1 MSAEAVALR
10 FTVPG
15 ERVPAWSALLLA
27 VLGVA
32 GFAWSGGHL
41 VAAWVP
47 SVDVDAG
54 RAVSPGDAALAQDRG
69 AVPVAGSAVLPIA
82 ASTPAAASTPVAPTT
97 PAAVPEPSDCPPLF
111 SVRFGRT
118 SSDAIDLGAAE
129 IAALVGWLDRHP
141 DSALVIQGH
150 ADAVG
155 KARFNFA
162 LSHRRARAVA
172 RRFAAAGLPKRRI
185 VVQAVGEF
193 QPRVDGDL
201 ADNRRVVLRATRAE
215 GCRGAFTPEDDR

>member
-1 MSAEAVALR
+1 MR
-10 FTVPG
+10 FVVPG
-15 ERVPAWSALLLA
+15 ERLPPWTAVVLA
-27 VLGVA
+27 AIGVT

-41 VAAWVP
+41 IGGAMP
-47 SVDVDAG
+47 ST
-54 RAVSPGDAALAQDRG
+54 DRG
-69 AVPVAGSAVLPIA
+69 VALGVPG
-82 ASTPAAASTPVAPTT
+82 AAATPGAAT
-97 PAAVPEPSDCPPLF
+97 PSSATPSAATPSSATPSAATPSSATPSSATPSAATPSDCPPLF

-118 SSDAIDLGAAE
+118 SSDAIDLEAPA
-129 IAALVGWLDRHP
+129 IAALVAWLRAHP

-155 KARFNFA
+155 NARFNFA
-162 LSHRRARAVA
+162 LSHRRAQTVA
-172 RRFAAAGLPKRRI
+172 RRFADAGLPKRRM

>member
-1 MSAEAVALR
+1 MR
-10 FTVPG
+10 FVVPG
-15 ERVPAWSALLLA
+15 ERLPPWTAVVLA
-27 VLGVA
+27 AIGVT

-41 VAAWVP
+41 IGGAMP
-47 SVDVDAG
+47 ST
-54 RAVSPGDAALAQDRG
+54 DRG
-69 AVPVAGSAVLPIA
+69 VSLGVPG
-82 ASTPAAASTPVAPTT
+82 AAATPGAAT
-97 PAAVPEPSDCPPLF
+97 PSAATPSSATPSAATPSAATPSAAMPSDCPPLF

-118 SSDAIDLGAAE
+118 SSDAIDLEAPA
-129 IAALVGWLDRHP
+129 IAALVAWLRTHP

-155 KARFNFA
+155 NARFNFA
-162 LSHRRARAVA
+162 LSHRRAQTVA
-172 RRFAAAGLPKRRI
+172 RRFADAGLPKRRM

>member
-1 MSAEAVALR
+1 MSAALVSMR
-10 FTVPG
+10 FAVPG
-15 ERVPAWSALLLA
+15 ERAPAWSAALLGA
-27 VLGVA
+27 TGVV
-32 GFAWSGGHL
+32 GFAWSGVHL
-41 VAAWVP
+41 VDARQPSPVVLGVEAAVVGAEAVGGAGGGAAP
-47 SVDVDAG
+47 MRVAAAVDDPTA
-54 RAVSPGDAALAQDRG
+54 
-69 AVPVAGSAVLPIA
+69 SAVGAPPTQ
-82 ASTPAAASTPVAPTT
+82 TPGA
-97 PAAVPEPSDCPPLF
+97 PEPSDCPPLF

-118 SSDAIDLGAAE
+118 SSDAIDLEAPA
-129 IAALVGWLDRHP
+129 IAALVTWLRRHP

-162 LSHRRARAVA
+162 LSHRRAQTVA
-172 RRFAAAGLPKRRI
+172 RRFAEAGLPKRRM

>member
-1 MSAEAVALR
+1 MNTALEATPFA
-10 FTVPG
+10 VPG
-15 ERVPAWSALLLA
+15 EHAPAWSAALLGA
-27 VLGVA
+27 IGVV
-32 GFAWSGGHL
+32 GFAWSGVHL
-41 VAAWVP
+41 VDARHPTTVVVGAETAVVGAEA
-47 SVDVDAG
+47 VDGAG
-54 RAVSPGDAALAQDRG
+54 HRA
-69 AVPVAGSAVLPIA
+69 
-82 ASTPAAASTPVAPTT
+82 APTRVAVEAVDGPTASALGAPPTAT
-97 PAAVPEPSDCPPLF
+97 PSAPEPVDCPPLF

-118 SSDAIDLGAAE
+118 SSDAIDLDAPA
-129 IAALVGWLDRHP
+129 IAALVTWLRRHP

-172 RRFAAAGLPKRRI
+172 RRFAEAGLPKRRM

>member
-1 MSAEAVALR
+1 MSAALASMR
-10 FTVPG
+10 FAVPG
-15 ERVPAWSALLLA
+15 ERAPAWLAALLGA
-27 VLGVA
+27 IGVVT
-32 GFAWSGGHL
+32 FAWSGVHL
-41 VAAWVP
+41 VDGREPTTVVGLASAV
-47 SVDVDAG
+47 VDAD
-54 RAVSPGDAALAQDRG
+54 AVDGAGGGAAPTR
-69 AVPVAGSAVLPIA
+69 V
-82 ASTPAAASTPVAPTT
+82 AAAVDGPTASALTAPPTET
-97 PAAVPEPSDCPPLF
+97 LNAPEPSDCPPLF

-118 SSDAIDLGAAE
+118 SSHAIDLEAPA
-129 IAALVGWLDRHP
+129 IAALVTWLRRHP

-172 RRFAAAGLPKRRI
+172 RRFAEAGLPKRRM